1 MGMLGGAWVLIVVGA
16 VIGGIAGWIMN
27 IVKIVGSVA
36 DPITGLLILRC
47 IGVVLAPLGAVL
59 GWAEAGMREVDE
71 MIATVSECLPGGYR
85 DRPRKGNGMTQLSN
99 LYEDED
105 FKAVIDE
112 IEGMDAE
119 VEEIMASARGKASK
133 IREAQKR
140 KKKMA
145 KQELNIPTEILNASL
160 KSRKLE
166 RQLQRIAQGVP
177 EEMVE
182 LWADAAGQFSFLKPK
197 DGENTVQAA
206 ARAEMLAQ
214 REREEAEQREG
225 NAVLEEMASGTV
237 LN

>member
-1 MGMLGGAWVLIVVGA
+1 
-16 VIGGIAGWIMN
+16 
-27 IVKIVGSVA
+27 
-36 DPITGLLILRC
+36 
-47 IGVVLAPLGAVL
+47 
-59 GWAEAGMREVDE
+59 
-71 MIATVSECLPGGYR
+71 
-85 DRPRKGNGMTQLSN
+85 MTQLNN

-145 KQELNIPTEILNASL
+145 KQELNIPTPILNAVL
-160 KSRKLE
+160 KDRKLD
-166 RQLQRIAQGVP
+166 RQKQRNAQGIP
-177 EEMVE
+177 EEMAE
-182 LWADAAGQFSFLKPK
+182 LFIDAVGQFSFLKPRE
-197 DGENTVQAA
+197 GENAAQAA
-206 ARAEMLAQ
+206 ARAEALAA